1 MPLDKTPLTLY
12 LTEYEHLKLEQIH
25 RMGVRDNLVYI
36 MLTVFGAVVSF
47 SLTKPE
53 YYHALLI
60 LPWTSLVLGWLYL
73 TNDKKITD
81 IKKYIN
87 AVLIKDIESSIGHD
101 TDGIFK
107 WESYFSN
114 SKSRWVRKYFQLFI
128 NLVIFCLSS
137 ISGLI
142 LYTIK
147 AQLISSSTSIIIF
160 FGALVTISL
169 FAWFV
174 YYSDL

>member
-1 MPLDKTPLTLY
+1 MPYEKNPLTIH

-47 SLTKPE
+47 SLTKPD

-81 IKKYIN
+81 IKTYIN
-87 AVLIKDIESSIGHD
+87 TVLINDIKSLIGHD
-101 TDGIFK
+101 IDSIFK

-114 SKSRWVRKYFQLFI
+114 SKSRWIRKYFQLFI

-137 ISGLI
+137 VSGLI

-147 AQLISSSTSIIIF
+147 AQVINSSTFIIIF
-160 FGALVTISL
+160 FGALATISL
-169 FAWFV
+169 FAWFI